1 MQRHKVKE
9 WSSGQQGKG
18 VRFQPLCVIYTFF
31 GRLTSLTHNLLS
43 VHQSDAGESSL
54 VFAQQVWLCS
64 QGKGLVSFLKRIVI
78 KHVEWF
84 VNSKSEIWNQW
95 CWIIRSQ
102 FLWDKQHRTNLVW
115 WAKKEGIVFGPSG
128 SILNCHSRE
137 SCKVVVMKVFLVSPC
152 HFFFRGRMISRFG
165 GKLGARIAWW
175 GKRRKFYLSLGSIVN
190 CHSRVSRSR
199 VFRKL
204 DK

>member
-115 WAKKEGIVFGPSG
+115 WAKKKGIGFWA
-128 SILNCHSRE
+128 
-137 SCKVVVMKVFLVSPC
+137 F
-152 HFFFRGRMISRFG
+152 
-165 GKLGARIAWW
+165 
-175 GKRRKFYLSLGSIVN
+175 GKRFKLSFKGVLQSSCDEGFFSISLSFFL
-190 CHSRVSRSR
+190 SRTDDFTFWR
-199 VFRKL
+199 
-204 DK
+204 